1 MKRGEVARWIPE
13 AAWWEITNFI
23 FLHNGRRLKPRDAS
37 LHADR
42 CLYIFSRGV
51 ERSTWKTP
59 SWSFLLEIY
68 STRGP
73 SALWLEKSALTSFLF
88 YPLSHTDV
96 HKHTLPLSLSL
107 SLPFCSEHR
116 RSSSRK
122 CRPFAIYSDLFRHR
136 EQRNSSTFPPCSA
149 ATNEL
154 DCFRTMKRN
163 DWMTYCAAR
172 NCHLDRERERAPEA
186 GFCLVLVYR

>member
-107 SLPFCSEHR
+107 SLSLFAPNIAAPLRENVGHLLFTPTCFDTANSETAR
-116 RSSSRK
+116 
-122 CRPFAIYSDLFRHR
+122 LFPR
-136 EQRNSSTFPPCSA
+136 
-149 ATNEL
+149 
-154 DCFRTMKRN
+154 
-163 DWMTYCAAR
+163 AAR
-172 NCHLDRERERAPEA
+172 QRTNSIAFERWKGMIEWRIVRRGIATSIENGNA
-186 GFCLVLVYR
+186 RRRRDFVWF